1 MREAA
6 NDKKDYRRL
15 RTKKY
20 FLDAAKEII
29 MNEGSEN
36 VTVRKVSDLAGYSYA
51 TLYHYFS
58 DLNELMWE
66 VKKDMVNELVDSLG
80 KKIPGTKDGIES
92 LREGLRIYM
101 AYYFEN
107 PNVFRFFYF
116 YPMSKPNKLNEEAGY
131 EPDFG
136 AMWNEAFKGMVLE
149 GSMRAEDIEAV
160 AKTIIYSIHGMIM
173 LSLSN
178 NGDLTQENVY
188 KDLDKILDYMFKK
201 GRVK

>member
-36 VTVRKVSDLAGYSYA
+36 VTVRKVADLAGYSYA

-66 VKKDMVNELVDSLG
+66 VRKDMVNELVDSLG
-80 KKIPGTKDGIES
+80 KKMPGTEDGIES
-92 LREGLRIYM
+92 LREGFRIYIS
-101 AYYFEN
+101 YYFKN

-116 YPMSKPNKLNEEAGY
+116 YPMSKPNKLDEEAEY

-136 AMWNEAFKGMVLE
+136 AMWNEAFKGMVLA
-149 GSMRAEDIEAV
+149 GRLNPEDIEAA
-160 AKTIIYSIHGMIM
+160 AKTIIYAIHGMIM
-173 LSLSN
+173 LNFSN
-178 NGDLTQENVY
+178 NGDMTEENVY
-188 KDLDKILDYMFKK
+188 KDLDKIMEFIFCRKK
-201 GRVK
+201 E